1 MFAEEANCY
10 CKKVAVRFPSFLQT
24 TNLIT
29 IFIFRIMCKIQIP
42 EGATLDEKRTLCFDA
57 LYNMKLGEMVEKKDN
72 LSYLSWSNAWK
83 AFKEVY
89 PSATFRVICNPD
101 TKLPYFVDPNVGI
114 IVFTEVFLDICLLRT
129 GNLGAYTIKKPDI
142 TLPLERELFAELTHE
157 VAKADNLFFGFL
169 QALVKDMSSSGKARR
184 IDRLAAKESSDT
196 TIGCLGV
203 AILLLLL
210 NTGLLIAILCI
221 VV

>member
-1 MFAEEANCY
+1 MMVNYE
-10 CKKVAVRFPSFLQT
+10 
-24 TNLIT
+24 LIH
-29 IFIFRIMCKIQIP
+29 
-42 EGATLDEKRTLCFDA
+42 
-57 LYNMKLGEMVEKKDN
+57 NDN
-72 LSYLSWSNAWK
+72 LDRKNNQLCL
-83 AFKEVY
+83 
-89 PSATFRVICNPD
+89 PS
-101 TKLPYFVDPNVGI
+101 
-114 IVFTEVFLDICLLRT
+114 
-129 GNLGAYTIKKPDI
+129 IKKPDI